1 MNKNKDIKEN
11 KDKIILYLIFSF
23 LILIMIFG
31 FESGDYKAVLSSPV
45 YLTYIKGL
53 IFICMIGV
61 IPHFIKIISLKKGNS

>member
-1 MNKNKDIKEN
+1 
-11 KDKIILYLIFSF
+11 
-23 LILIMIFG
+23 MIFG